1 MNAAL
6 KIFLSMSFSGSL
18 LILALLLGKR
28 FLKDKISRQWQY
40 YIWLIVL
47 LRLLLPFGPEVS
59 LMGKAYQAVDQA
71 ISQTV
76 PLPPQ
81 QNAPGD
87 NLAPAVGAEQHNEP
101 VNSPADDITTA
112 HQFQDIGVLLI
123 NHIWLVWLVAALG
136 LLIRKITI
144 YQGFVRYI
152 KAGLTPVSDIQR
164 LNELSIV
171 AEQLGIKKPIELC
184 VNPLVSS
191 PLLIGFFHPCV
202 VLPSADIPEK
212 DFRYIVLHELTH
224 YKRGDMFYK
233 WLVQVT
239 VCLHWFNP
247 LVHLMSREITK
258 ACEFSCDEA
267 VLAKMETGNAQDY
280 GKTLLDAMAA
290 VGRYKENLG
299 AVTLSEN
306 KQLLKERLGAI
317 MKFKEPSK
325 AVKILTIMLTL
336 FLAVGASFVG
346 VYTAGT
352 AQAAPLP
359 NTPLDT
365 TGRPSLSL
373 NVSSAA
379 VNVLAATDN
388 KISAEYNSDVYT
400 VEINEQGNDWRV
412 SVSCK
417 TKTNTNDETIKLYIP
432 DVDYG
437 DVNLSADSGHLTCD
451 LIRSGNIVG
460 NFNMASVFLTL
471 PEGFAGKV
479 DATAN
484 SGYFQLIS
492 QDDFKNTTTT
502 ITDNG
507 NWGEIYWPKNFKESG
522 NLATFTEGTGAN
534 VIQVT
539 RKGSGAMGIYTSDAF
554 DTSNFPDGWKDL
566 WQDEWQ
572 GKPWE
577 DDWWQNTWQED
588 DTPNNPAVSGK
599 QPENADTVSTDIE
612 RYYEADSL
620 PLFEITFPRL
630 DENTQKKW
638 LEKFYADGDFAF
650 FSVAVR
656 RLDTN
661 SALFADFAEKAYA
674 DEETAFFSTLTDCM
688 DEAELELWLD
698 RALDDGNWAFQSML
712 FNRLDL
718 DDEFDELEAKREK
731 EWAEA
736 QMAEYEAA
744 GVTMVDEKTYY
755 YQGQL
760 VNIFLDIR
768 KEGSFYTL
776 NMNPAGTVNIK
787 ITRDADDNI
796 TGVAYMT
803 EAEVTELLE
812 DMSDGEDDWQK
823 TAGGRIWYPQII
835 PVNYETM
842 ADGEIIWLGE
852 YTLSEGDRIWYA
864 VSAET
869 GNGLQVG
876 FAKPGDADLNTT
888 YYSVAN
894 LRQEGDTLKCTSSFT
909 FRSPVKPGTYKLF
922 LRATDGALGNV
933 KGSIS
938 IGFVAEAS

>member
-1 MNAAL
+1 MNTVL
-6 KIFLSMSFSGSL
+6 KTFLSMSFSGSL

-87 NLAPAVGAEQHNEP
+87 NPAPAVGAEQHNEP

-123 NHIWLVWLVAALG
+123 DHIWLVWLVAALG

-202 VLPSADIPEK
+202 ALPSADIPEK
-212 DFRYIVLHELTH
+212 DFHYIVLHELTH

-267 VLAKMETGNAQDY
+267 VLTKPGSGSAQEY

-290 VGRYKENLG
+290 VGRYKEYLG

-306 KQLLKERLGAI
+306 KQLLKERINAIMNFKKKSMAMRLLTGALTLCMMLGA
-317 MKFKEPSK
+317 
-325 AVKILTIMLTL
+325 A
-336 FLAVGASFVG
+336 FVG
-346 VYTAGT
+346 VYPVAAAVDRTAGKP
-352 AQAAPLP
+352 Q
-359 NTPLDT
+359 
-365 TGRPSLSL
+365 
-373 NVSSAA
+373 AA
-379 VNVLAATDN
+379 VNKTPA
-388 KISAEYNSDVYT
+388 
-400 VEINEQGNDWRV
+400 QGNT
-412 SVSCK
+412 SASSK
-417 TKTNTNDETIKLYIP
+417 
-432 DVDYG
+432 DY
-437 DVNLSADSGHLTCD
+437 
-451 LIRSGNIVG
+451 
-460 NFNMASVFLTL
+460 
-471 PEGFAGKV
+471 
-479 DATAN
+479 ATQA
-484 SGYFQLIS
+484 
-492 QDDFKNTTTT
+492 
-502 ITDNG
+502 
-507 NWGEIYWPKNFKESG
+507 
-522 NLATFTEGTGAN
+522 
-534 VIQVT
+534 
-539 RKGSGAMGIYTSDAF
+539 
-554 DTSNFPDGWKDL
+554 
-566 WQDEWQ
+566 
-572 GKPWE
+572 
-577 DDWWQNTWQED
+577 
-588 DTPNNPAVSGK
+588 
-599 QPENADTVSTDIE
+599 E

-674 DEETAFFSTLTDCM
+674 DEETALFSTLTDCM

-698 RALDDGNWAFQSML
+698 RALEDGNWAFQSML
-712 FNRLDL
+712 YNKLNRGE
-718 DDEFDELEAKREK
+718 EFDELKEKQEK

-736 QMAEYEAA
+736 QAAEYQAV
-744 GVTMVDEKTYY
+744 GVTMDGKDYY

-768 KEGSFYTL
+768 PNKSVYTL
-776 NMNPAGTVNIK
+776 NMNPKGTVNIK
-787 ITRDADDNI
+787 IVRDTENKI

-803 EAEVTELLE
+803 EAEVIELLG
-812 DMSDGEDDWQK
+812 DMDDSDDK
-823 TAGGRIWYPQII
+823 TGVEII
-835 PVNYETM
+835 PVDFKTVAAGET
-842 ADGEIIWLGE
+842 IFLGE
-852 YTLSEGDRIWYA
+852 YTLSDGDEILYDI
-864 VSAET
+864 SAKT
-869 GNGLQVG
+869 GNRMKVF
-876 FAKPGDADLNTT
+876 FAKDNQEDVA
-888 YYSVAN
+888 YWSVNN
-894 LRQEGDTLKCTSSFT
+894 LRQPGEPLECIADFT
-909 FRSPVKPGTYKLF
+909 VGPPATKPGTYKLY
-922 LRATDGALGNV
+922 LQAPDGTLGTV
-933 KGSIS
+933 RGSVS
-938 IGFVAEAS
+938 IVSADAF